1 MFINHNMLRISI
13 DLEEWYHDMP
23 ISDWDHLPSN
33 LSRNTMKLLNLFDS
47 FNIKAKFYCVGYVAK
62 RYPELILEIYRRGHI
77 IGCHSYYHKP
87 LYYHNQF
94 SFEEDLSKSTNVISE
109 IIEDKPIYYRLPMFS
124 YNHEPFFYPLLKKYG
139 YKHDSSIQQK
149 YFKYDFSS
157 IVKKYSS
164 NDFIIEPIKSI
175 RIFYTYLPTGGN
187 YFYFVPFKLL
197 YIHFSQNNEL
207 YLHIRDIYNEYT
219 EADSYLKKINY
230 IYTYKNSY
238 TKFLKLLHYY
248 NDFPN
253 K

>member
-94 SFEEDLSKSTNVISE
+94 SFEEDLSKSTNIISE
-109 IIEDKPIYYRLPMFS
+109 IIEDKLIYYRLPMFS
-124 YNHEPFFYPLLKKYG
+124 YNHEPFFYPLLKKY
-139 YKHDSSIQQK
+139 
-149 YFKYDFSS
+149 
-157 IVKKYSS
+157 
-164 NDFIIEPIKSI
+164 
-175 RIFYTYLPTGGN
+175 RIFPSSCSVSDNFSNLKAAPPG
-187 YFYFVPFKLL
+187 FY
-197 YIHFSQNNEL
+197 YGRYSQGPC
-207 YLHIRDIYNEYT
+207 EYT
-219 EADSYLKKINY
+219 
-230 IYTYKNSY
+230 
-238 TKFLKLLHYY
+238 LLR
-248 NDFPN
+248 PPP
-253 K
+253 